1 MLLYTDVSVIDL
13 CMLFYVWFWDAV
25 IYTAIFAGAMLKF
38 NDVGVIDSESFLYG
52 IIIECFEVGVL
63 LILIVATWLR
73 EFMELLYSV
82 FRGLCFHSY
91 FLLRQLRK

>member
-1 MLLYTDVSVIDL
+1 ME
-13 CMLFYVWFWDAV
+13 F
-25 IYTAIFAGAMLKF
+25 
-38 NDVGVIDSESFLYG
+38 
-52 IIIECFEVGVL
+52 IIECFEVGVL

-91 FLLRQLRK
+91 FLLRHSYANNLGYNLGCVDCILRPLRHYVYYNDLDAN